1 MQSQATNFFCAEAS
15 FTTALVSQ
23 GGNYEQSFD
32 EGHHLLSDCRNVHH
46 RNGAECGCR
55 FFALQ
60 AVTGTQNRADEI
72 VKIQKAL
79 ETKLVSESLEKMGYT
94 AEEIKLRLGE
104 MSDEQLHQVAT
115 RLDDIR
121 VAGDGLG
128 VLIAVLLIAVLV
140 LLILYLTGHR
150 VLVQ

>member
-1 MQSQATNFFCAEAS
+1 MSRVLMKGITCYLIVAMCIIGM
-15 FTTALVSQ
+15 VP
-23 GGNYEQSFD
+23 
-32 EGHHLLSDCRNVHH
+32 NVDA
-46 RNGAECGCR
+46 G
-55 FFALQ
+55 FLPSQ